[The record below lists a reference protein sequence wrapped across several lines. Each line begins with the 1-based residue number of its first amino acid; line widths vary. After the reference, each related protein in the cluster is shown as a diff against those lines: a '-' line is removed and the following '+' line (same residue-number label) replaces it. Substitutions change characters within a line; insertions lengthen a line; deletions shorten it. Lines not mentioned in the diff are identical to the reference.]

1 MMYMPMSGVDM
12 LWWPLVLIGFTVGVV
27 GGYFGLGGAW
37 LVTPALNLFGFPMV
51 YAVGTDMAHVAG
63 KSVVSTFRHWRFG
76 HVSVIIALTM
86 LIGTMAGVEVGAQ
99 TLMFLNRLGLAGPVV
114 RYIYMVLLFC
124 MFFFMLK
131 EYLGAK
137 KTEKVTGKEVKD
149 LVGNRVSKWIQNNL
163 DVAPVIYCK
172 IARIRIS
179 VWALI
184 FLGIFT
190 GFVAGILGIGG
201 GLLRVPALIYLVGV
215 PTKVA
220 VGTDLFEVMFS
231 GAYGGFTYGAKG
243 MVELVAASLMLC
255 GAAVGAQFGT
265 ICTKYVYGLTIRLV
279 YAIACFFAF
288 TSVVL
293 KQVASNYAKVYEK
306 GMLEVLKTEGIT
318 GNQAKM
324 MLQYPEHMQNY
335 MLNVANRPDW
345 WQTFQ
350 TYHTINT
357 VGCAVILTAACGIC
371 SFILY
376 LLVIG
381 VMKEKREKRE
391 MERQAQSGA

>member
-1 MMYMPMSGVDM
+1 MLHMPMSGVEM
-12 LWWPLVLIGFTVGVV
+12 AWWPLLLIGFTVGVV

-99 TLMFLNRLGLAGPVV
+99 TLMFLNKKGLAGPVV
-114 RYIYMVLLFC
+114 RYIYMVLLFG

-131 EYLGAK
+131 EYLAAK
-137 KTEKVTGKEVKD
+137 KSEKITGKEVKD
-149 LVGNRVSKWIQNNL
+149 LVGNRVSRWIQNNL
-163 DVAPVIYCK
+163 NVWPVIYCK
-172 IARIRIS
+172 TARMRIS

-215 PTKVA
+215 PTKIA

-243 MVELVAASLMLC
+243 MVELLAASIMLC

-265 ICTKYVYGLTIRLV
+265 ICTKYVYGITIRLV
-279 YAIACFFAF
+279 YAICCFFAF

-293 KQVASNYAKVYEK
+293 KQVASGYVKVYEK
-306 GMLEVLKTEGIT
+306 GILEMLKAQGIT
-318 GNQAKM
+318 GNQAKIM
-324 MLQYPEHMQNY
+324 IQYPDQMQNY
-335 MLNVANRPDW
+335 MLNVAHRPDW
-345 WQTFQ
+345 WQAFQ
-350 TYHTINT
+350 TGYTINMI
-357 VGCAVILTAACGIC
+357 GCAVIMTAACGVC
-371 SFILY
+371 SFIIY
-376 LLVIG
+376 LLVKGI
-381 VMKEKREKRE
+381 MKEKREKRQ
-391 MERQAQSGA
+391 MDQPVQSGA

>member
-1 MMYMPMSGVDM
+1 MMHMPMSGVEM
-12 LWWPLVLIGFTVGVV
+12 AWWPLVLIGFSVGVI

-76 HVSVIIALTM
+76 HVSVIIAMTM
-86 LIGTMAGVEVGAQ
+86 LIGTFSGVEMGAQ
-99 TLMFLNRLGLAGPVV
+99 ALMALNRAGLAGPVV
-114 RYIYMVLLFC
+114 RYIYMLLLFS

-131 EYLGAK
+131 EYLNAK

-149 LVGNRVSKWIQNNL
+149 LVGTKLSSWIQKNL
-163 DVAPVIYCK
+163 DVWPVIYCTK
-172 IARIRIS
+172 ARIRIS

-190 GFVAGILGIGG
+190 GFVAGILGVGG
-201 GLLRVPALIYLVGV
+201 GILRVPALIYLVGV

-243 MVELVAASLMLC
+243 MVELVAATIMLC

-293 KQVASNYAKVYEK
+293 KQLASNYVKVYEK
-306 GMLEVLKTEGIT
+306 GMLEVLAADGIT
-318 GNQAKM
+318 GAKAKM
-324 MLQYPEHMQNY
+324 MLQYPEPMQNY
-335 MLNVANRPDW
+335 MINVANRPDW
-345 WQTFQ
+345 WQAFQ
-350 TYHTINT
+350 TGYTINMI
-357 VGCAVILTAACGIC
+357 GCAIILTAACGIC
-371 SFILY
+371 ALILY
-376 LLVIG
+376 MLFTGIA
-381 VMKEKREKRE
+381 KERREKRD
-391 MERQAQSGA
+391 MEQQARSGA